1 MSCVEGVVNWLK
13 TKKRSENSLAIL
25 NDICRFFCATPDSVL
40 FRFLWSVYIGA
51 FSSLLQVFF
60 SFFSPSF
67 PQRLDE
73 GFHFARSVWNFNF
86 SAERI
91 FFEGSFNCSGSSQGT
106 VLMAFY
112 DCFSSLKLCLVH
124 LPAKVYIFICVYA
137 VVVVL
142 LCVGLIKYY

>member
-60 SFFSPSF
+60 LSSPLLS
-67 PQRLDE
+67 LND
-73 GFHFARSVWNFNF
+73 
-86 SAERI
+86 
-91 FFEGSFNCSGSSQGT
+91 
-106 VLMAFY
+106 LMKVFT
-112 DCFSSLKLCLVH
+112 
-124 LPAKVYIFICVYA
+124 LPALCETLTSQLKGFSLR
-137 VVVVL
+137 VL
-142 LCVGLIKYY
+142 LTAVEAARELS